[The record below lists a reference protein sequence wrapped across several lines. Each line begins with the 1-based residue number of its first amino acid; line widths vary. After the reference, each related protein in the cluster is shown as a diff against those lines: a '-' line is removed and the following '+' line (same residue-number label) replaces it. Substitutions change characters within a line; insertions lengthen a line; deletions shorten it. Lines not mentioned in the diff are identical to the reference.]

1 MSRKSIR
8 ASFFEGIGERLGE
21 ASSMLRKPS
30 IKRASM
36 SVADTR
42 ASMSVADTPTAEG
55 SLSLARAAGGDGGWG
70 PPMRYARRCPP

>member
-36 SVADTR
+36 SIAN
-42 ASMSVADTPTAEG
+42 TPTAEG